1 MLLAPLARTPMDK
14 KMARSMDRYQKSV
27 RKALDMMTPWKGS
40 TRLSGLRQ
48 RYADQMPEDEQILVI
63 PDGQISADSPLFK
76 DAPVGT
82 DKPKRR
88 G

>member
-1 MLLAPLARTPMDK
+1 
-14 KMARSMDRYQKSV
+14 MARSLDRYQKSV
-27 RKALDMMTPWKGS
+27 RKALESMTPWSGS

-48 RYADQMPEDEQILVI
+48 RYADQMPEDQQILVI

-76 DAPVGT
+76 DAPVA
-82 DKPKRR
+82 KERIKSKHR